1 LLNDAAECRSTLAA
15 VVAWHVWDVV
25 GRCARSRT
33 AVVANVVEEELA
45 VAAPRAE
52 LAVFTRAVLAREAP
66 IGRCVSRLR
75 ALASKRIPR
84 RLKRPVWRPL
94 SNGRGPTHVGLH
106 APPTPQR
113 NPRARHVRRARC
125 YALAVEQVE
134 TVAAFAALVT
144 RRRAHAVEAVVV
156 GASARHAGIATA
168 QHNIAA
174 AVQGVETRP
183 TVQDSAG
190 CASIAQH
197 EVVAVLALPVANR
210 RESAAPRTR

>member
-1 LLNDAAECRSTLAA
+1 MLNDAAECRSTLAA
-15 VVAWHVWDVV
+15 IVAWHVWDVV

-33 AVVANVVEEELA
+33 AVVADVVVEELA

-66 IGRCVSRLR
+66 IGRSVSRLR

-134 TVAAFAALVT
+134 TVAAPAARVA
-144 RRRAHAVEAVVV
+144 RRQAIAVEAVRV
-156 GASARHAGIATA
+156 GASAWK
-168 QHNIAA
+168 
-174 AVQGVETRP
+174 
-183 TVQDSAG
+183 
-190 CASIAQH
+190 
-197 EVVAVLALPVANR
+197 VLKLSRLYHVG
-210 RESAAPRTR
+210 SAAQRPHASATVKEPVGWA